1 MELLKVDVEG
11 SEADV
16 LAGVAAADWA
26 RIKQVAVEVHGAE
39 LRAQVSIFK
48 ILFYFKGAL
57 CA

>member
-1 MELLKVDVEG
+1 VDVEG